1 MVISILSLVMM
12 ALMFLYMLNKAHY
25 AATRRMS
32 LIPLGCAAVELFAA
46 GLLTPLLFPLL
57 TAFLVLLRAVILFC
71 CFCAV
76 RRDAA
81 IYSRRLRRT
90 RTHADC
96 GQVAYKAA
104 ALNRYA

>member
-1 MVISILSLVMM
+1 
-12 ALMFLYMLNKAHY
+12 
-25 AATRRMS
+25 
-32 LIPLGCAAVELFAA
+32 
-46 GLLTPLLFPLL
+46 
-57 TAFLVLLRAVILFC
+57 VILFC

-104 ALNRYA
+104 ALNRCA